1 MPLKVFS
8 NPQDAGSKRGGTQYD
23 PQKVSRILY
32 AVNPPKR
39 GLPPEEMRITVHAA
53 VTRISVLYEKLRN
66 AVDYRE
72 EHLLRKGAIVR
83 ILKRQLVL
91 DVDPLN
97 ISQNLIRELIAARY
111 LPNASLPETII
122 DEAAQVIRK
131 YQAIER
137 ARFGGERHRSWVL
150 GIIATELEEL
160 LMEPL
165 REKALVTFLYE
176 QLAPKI
182 RVLGVEIEDTER
194 RLEIYIA
201 CYRTLLKA
209 DDEQIAYK
217 YLRAYLQE
225 WMNPDVWLSSPD
237 AVAER
242 LVGLE
247 PHIRKQIQSPLTQR
261 FVKAVKPW
269 SVSISVLIDA
279 LDKEREKQDLLSST
293 EDTHIA
299 VASAAEKR
307 QKGANGKLRRGTIR
321 AMIYLLITKVIF
333 ALGIEV
339 PIEWYMY
346 GAVATIPLSINIAL
360 PPVIMFFVGVFIRRP
375 DSANKLRIVEYVDSL
390 LIRDGIKPFD
400 IRLPRKRHG
409 TSQLILGFMY
419 FALFVFTFGEIGY
432 WLRRIHFSYAAIAVF
447 YLFLCL
453 VSFFGYRLRRTA
465 REILVIQPKERL
477 LTSLADFVLLPIL
490 RAGSWL
496 STSISKINIFTF
508 ILDVLFEA
516 PLKIFLGA
524 FEESLR
530 FIKEKKDELSQE

>member
-1 MPLKVFS
+1 MFS
-8 NPQDAGSKRGGTQYD
+8 KPADSSTKHGGSEYD
-23 PQKVSRILY
+23 PQKISRMLY
-32 AVNPPKR
+32 AADPPKR
-39 GLPPEEMRITVHAA
+39 GLPPEELRITVHAA

-72 EHLLRKGAIVR
+72 AHLLRKGAIVR

-111 LPNASLPETII
+111 LPNSMLPESMIE
-122 DEAAQVIRK
+122 EAAHVIRK

-150 GIIATELEEL
+150 GMIATELEEL
-160 LMEPL
+160 LVDPIG
-165 REKALVTFLYE
+165 EKALVTFLYE
-176 QLAPKI
+176 QLAPAI
-182 RVLGVEIEDTER
+182 RVQGVSIDDTER

-225 WMNPDVWLSSPD
+225 WMDPDSWIDDPD

-242 LVGLE
+242 LIGLE
-247 PHIRKQIQSPLTQR
+247 PHIRTQIQSPLTQR

-269 SVSISVLIDA
+269 AVSSLVLMDA
-279 LDKEREKQDLLSST
+279 LDAEKEKSELLAST
-293 EDTHIA
+293 EDTHVAIA
-299 VASAAEKR
+299 VAAEKR
-307 QKGANGKLRRGTIR
+307 QKGANIKLRRGTIR
-321 AMIYLLITKVIF
+321 AMVYLFITKVIF
-333 ALGIEV
+333 ALALEV
-339 PIEWYMY
+339 PFEWYLY
-346 GAVATIPLSINIAL
+346 GSVARMPLAVNIAL

-375 DSANKLRIVEYVDSL
+375 DSANKLRIIEYVDSL
-390 LIRDGIKPFD
+390 LIPHGVKAFD
-400 IRLPRKRHG
+400 IRLPRTR
-409 TSQLILGFMY
+409 SAASRFVLGIMY

-447 YLFLCL
+447 FLFLCL

-465 REILVIQPKERL
+465 REILVIPAKERL
-477 LTSLADFVLLPIL
+477 LTSLADFILLPIL

-496 STSISKINIFTF
+496 STSISKINVFTF

-524 FEESLR
+524 FEESLK
-530 FIKEKKDELSQE
+530 FIKEKKEELSEE